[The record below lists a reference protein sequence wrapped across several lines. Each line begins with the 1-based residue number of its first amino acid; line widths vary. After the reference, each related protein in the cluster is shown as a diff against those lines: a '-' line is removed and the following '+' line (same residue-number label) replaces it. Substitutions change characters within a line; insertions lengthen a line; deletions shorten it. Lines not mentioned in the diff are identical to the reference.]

1 MTRPLLATAL
11 SVLLFGCAEKS
22 GEQLYQEYLAA
33 NRDSLLYV
41 KLSGEIK
48 QHPDFGVDYS
58 KLPDFAAIEDTQA
71 RKKAFF
77 DYMRPAVE
85 FRNEVNAERR
95 VLLGAVAIRVEHG
108 LTLSQ
113 SDQHFLE
120 MMRERYR
127 VDEKLDDAEAVAE
140 LERRMDT
147 LPESLV
153 LAQAAIESGWGTSR
167 FARQANNIFGEWC
180 FTEGCGVVPERRSER
195 ASYEV
200 RKFDTVDESIAS
212 YFRNLNSHAAYKP
225 LRELRQQ
232 AREEDEDISGTQIAA
247 GLERYS
253 QRGHAYIEEVRR
265 VIRGNG
271 LEGRG

>member
-1 MTRPLLATAL
+1 MIRPLLATAL
-11 SVLLFGCAEKS
+11 ALLLFGCAEKT

-33 NRDSLLYV
+33 NRDSLVYV

-48 QHPDFGVDYS
+48 RQPDFGVDYS
-58 KLPDFAAIEDTQA
+58 KLPDFSAIEDTTE
-71 RKKAFF
+71 RKQAFF
-77 DYMRPAVE
+77 EYMRPAVE
-85 FRNEVNAERR
+85 FRNEVNRERR
-95 VLLGAVAIRVEHG
+95 VLLGAVALRIEHG

-120 MMRERYR
+120 IMRERYR
-127 VDEKLDDAEAVAE
+127 VDEKLDDAEAVAA
-140 LERRMDT
+140 LQRRMDT

-180 FTEGCGVVPERRSER
+180 FTEGCGVVPKRRAER

-200 RKFDTVDESIAS
+200 RKFDTVDEAIAS
-212 YFRNLNSHAAYKP
+212 YFRNLNTHSAYKP
-225 LRELRQQ
+225 LRDLREQ
-232 AREEDEDISGTQIAA
+232 AREEDKEISGTQIAA

-265 VIRGNG
+265 VIRGNR
-271 LEGRG
+271 LEGSG